1 MAFQIPKSCTPE
13 EVAARLQD
21 GEDMFILDVREDGE
35 WADGHI
41 GQAVHIPLGQL
52 MQRLD
57 ELDRGR
63 EITVV
68 CRSGNRS
75 GLACELLAEQNF
87 NVVNMTGGMNDW
99 TDRVSYGR

>member
-1 MAFQIPKSCTPE
+1 MAFQIPKSCTPQ
-13 EVAARLQD
+13 EVAARLHG
-21 GEDMFILDVREDGE
+21 GEDMFILDVREDEE
-35 WADGHI
+35 WAGGHI

-57 ELDRGR
+57 ELDRSR

-75 GLACELLAEQNF
+75 GLACELLAEQSF
-87 NVVNMTGGMNDW
+87 NVVNMAGGMNDW
-99 TDRVSYGR
+99 TDGVSYGR